1 MVTAMHEYRLRGSN
15 PRPPDDI
22 WAPLACYS
30 SVSRSVTITTERRS
44 DFCKQISNYNEGPDS
59 ICSEIYSIKRHFDS
73 ESTTRKLNVA
83 ERQEKFDVVS
93 KELERVQQKLRDAY
107 REQDRLNSKIRE
119 VSRDLDRGSR
129 AMKRESRLDDALMK
143 LEADS
148 KRLRSERN
156 EAQDRL
162 RQLQSM
168 QPSET
173 TQELFNQMKGM
184 ESEIKMLKSSI
195 SSHEKMVGNVTE
207 IENFKSSYRADV
219 SDYQARLAG
228 IQMLLDSAI
237 GRLNSWI
244 HKHVEQLKLNEE
256 LRWLLEISHGCLG
269 VENKLD
275 EKDVCDVIQKFLKSE
290 LPGLEDRIRQ
300 SSESVI
306 LNREENLMKKMT
318 ELQQQLEGAK
328 GHQASI
334 SADLKKSQQDNAALR
349 EEAEVFWK
357 EMDSVSDAYESSRE
371 QNARLLL
378 SMSKRDE
385 ENARLLSE
393 AAAAARSKAIM
404 EEERDQ
410 AKDRVQILERD
421 FQELNQTV
429 SELEDRLEK
438 VSKERDAFKFDA
450 LHLKEKVENLST
462 EIKTLGISMDSLR
475 SELSSTKKE
484 INAVEE
490 DKAKHL
496 AALKMEKTRAERAEA
511 MLSGKKDAKLQAGE
525 TAEREAL
532 RKMVNCNV
540 CSTRLKDRIIT
551 KCSHLFCSTC
561 IDANLSSRHR
571 KCPGCG
577 ERFGAGD
584 VKPFYFT

>member
-1 MVTAMHEYRLRGSN
+1 M
-15 PRPPDDI
+15 
-22 WAPLACYS
+22 
-30 SVSRSVTITTERRS
+30 
-44 DFCKQISNYNEGPDS
+44 
-59 ICSEIYSIKRHFDS
+59 
-73 ESTTRKLNVA
+73 KLNVA
-83 ERQEKFDVVS
+83 ERQEKLDVVS

-107 REQDRLNSKIRE
+107 REQDRLNSKVRE

-129 AMKRESRLDDALMK
+129 AMKRESRLDGALMK
-143 LEADS
+143 LEADA

-156 EAQDRL
+156 EAEDRV
-162 RQLQSM
+162 RHLQSM

-173 TQELFNQMKGM
+173 TQELLDQMKGM

-195 SSHEKMVGNVTE
+195 SSHQKMAENIVE
-207 IENFKSSYRADV
+207 IENFKSSCGADI
-219 SDYQARLAG
+219 SEYKARLSEM
-228 IQMLLDSAI
+228 QRLLDSATD
-237 GRLNSWI
+237 RLNLWI
-244 HKHVEQLKLNEE
+244 ERHVEHLKLNEE
-256 LRWLLEISHGCLG
+256 LRWLLEISHGCLD
-269 VENKLD
+269 VNKKL
-275 EKDVCDVIQKFLKSE
+275 EKDVCDAIQKFLKSE

-300 SSESVI
+300 SSDHVASK
-306 LNREENLMKKMT
+306 RENDLIKRMT

-328 GHQASI
+328 GRQASI
-334 SADLKKSQQDNAALR
+334 AADLEKSQHDNAALR

-378 SMSKRDE
+378 AMSKRDE
-385 ENARLLSE
+385 DNARLLSE
-393 AAAAARSKAIM
+393 AAAAARDKALM

-410 AKDRVQILERD
+410 AKGRVLILEKD
-421 FQELNQTV
+421 IQELTQTV
-429 SELEDRLEK
+429 SALEDRLEK
-438 VSKERDAFKFDA
+438 ASKERDGYKMDA
-450 LHLKEKVENLST
+450 LHLKEKTENLST
-462 EIKTLGISMDSLR
+462 ETKALGISMDSLR
-475 SELSSTKKE
+475 SELAATKKE
-484 INAVEE
+484 IAAVEE

-496 AALKMEKTRAERAEA
+496 AALKVEKTRAERAEA
-511 MLSGKKDAKLQAGE
+511 ILSGKKDAKLQAGE
-525 TAEREAL
+525 AAEREAL